1 MRKISIKFLLG
12 FLLIFSFSFLVLSQT
27 VKEII
32 HSSNQNL
39 ITTELVGLKNNS
51 NVYVR
56 QTFLINHFTS
66 NELYFGE
73 MAEELGNNLNH
84 ATGNSVGVYTV
95 NGELL
100 YASDKSLF
108 SQPERTDLQEAI
120 DGKTAYNINYEDE
133 QTSVLF
139 SYPVVIDGTKV
150 GILRFYK
157 DFSQL
162 YQQSN
167 RILDTTLYIT
177 LAIFAVTFLFS
188 FILSRHITLPLGK
201 LARASSE
208 VKHGNLDVRIRFR
221 RKDEIGRLAENF
233 NDMIDQI
240 SLQMNIIRKDRDQLK
255 ELHEQEKRFFDNITH
270 ELKTPLTSILGYAEL
285 IKANGEKDRPFFE
298 KGMNH
303 IIEESKRLHKMV
315 LKLLEVSRRHATSQ
329 ELHPVDA
336 SAVLRDVYDSMSI
349 RAKRYKKSIELDM
362 EKELYLLAQEDRI
375 RQLFINLIDN
385 AIKYSLDFSVIT
397 VHGFQVD
404 QKIRFIIENPSDP
417 IDAEQLTKLF
427 EPFYLAHP
435 KSSEEGSVGLGL
447 SIVKSIVDEL
457 QGSISIVSENNHTAV
472 KVEFKFFKRAEEASS
487 HGQDIH

>member
-1 MRKISIKFLLG
+1 MRRISIKFLLG
-12 FLLIFSFSFLVLSQT
+12 FLLIFSFSFVVLSQT

-73 MAEELGNNLNH
+73 IAEDLGNNLNH

-95 NGELL
+95 NGVLI

-108 SQPERTDLQEAI
+108 SHPERTDLQEAI
-120 DGKTAYNINYEDE
+120 DGKTAYNINYEGDE
-133 QTSVLF
+133 TTVLF
-139 SYPVVIDGTKV
+139 SYPVVIDGAKV

-157 DFSQL
+157 DFSLL

-167 RILDTTLYIT
+167 RILDTMLYIT

-208 VKHGNLDVRIRFR
+208 VKHGNLDIRIRFK

-233 NDMIDQI
+233 NDMINQI

-315 LKLLEVSRRHATSQ
+315 LKLLEVSRTHATSQ
-329 ELHPVDA
+329 DQYPVDT
-336 SAVLRDVYDSMSI
+336 SVILRDVVDSMSI
-349 RAKRYKKSIELDM
+349 RAKRYKKNIELDV
-362 EKELYLLAQEDRI
+362 ENELSLLGQEDRI

-385 AIKYSLDFSVIT
+385 AIKYSLEFSVIT
-397 VHGFQVD
+397 VHGLQVD
-404 QKIRFIIENPSDP
+404 EKIRFIIDNPSDP
-417 IDAEQLTKLF
+417 IDTVQLKKLF
-427 EPFYLAHP
+427 EPFYLAQS
-435 KSSEEGSVGLGL
+435 KGSEEGSVGLGL

-457 QGSISIVSENNHTAV
+457 QGSISIISEDHHTV
-472 KVEFKFFKRAEEASS
+472 VTVEFNLFKRTEVANS
-487 HGQDIH
+487 HG